1 MTNSI
6 CSICLGPILL
16 VLYHAVWVGDLSE
29 DMFRQPVGLVFPF
42 DINRSPAFECVYVMC
57 FVSTM
62 FIGYTIVMA
71 DCIFL
76 GVCSQVIA
84 SQHDLQDMLVELDE
98 ECDRRRRNGVL
109 TYSGVDQRRIESRLV
124 ECVRFNYDITK

>member
-1 MTNSI
+1 M
-6 CSICLGPILL
+6 
-16 VLYHAVWVGDLSE
+16 SE